1 MVTVQLEG
9 DHIRKLY
16 AKLICIRNLYK
27 IPLHL
32 TTTNLYCIYI
42 LWKQNYLKSIVKY
55 LEGDNIGICI
65 VGFIL
70 IDKLFRVWWRNET
83 AKWPLPGLV
92 GWIKNSNHFAWNDL
106 IHKGKYNSGDTGVYI
121 TYILILV
128 VLQPYRMLKECQ
140 LKYILRAIV
149 LHTYK
154 YNWLMYTHII
164 IQTILEKTKANIM

>member
-16 AKLICIRNLYK
+16 AKPICVRNLYK

-55 LEGDNIGICI
+55 LEGDNIGNCI

-70 IDKLFRVWWRNET
+70 IDKLFRVWRTNET

-140 LKYILRAIV
+140 VKYILRAIV

-154 YNWLMYTHII
+154 FT
-164 IQTILEKTKANIM
+164 TG